1 MLRRL
6 FTPRWL
12 GALLLACLWAV
23 AAYNLGHWQY
33 GRHLQKVERNERLDA
48 HYAADPVPVE
58 QVMSAGALP
67 PERNWT
73 HVTMTGRYRVDDQLY
88 VRNRPNHTV
97 YGYEVVVPFD
107 LAGGGSVLV
116 DRGWVENA
124 KEGADVLPPVPP
136 APDGE
141 VTVVGWARPG
151 ERELDRSLPAGQL
164 ASINSEEASKV
175 VGTPLLGGYVIL
187 DSERTAAGA
196 TPPRPMPLERPD
208 RSLGVNQAYAFQWWM
223 SMPIGL
229 ALMWFGIRRELR
241 REDPDWTPAQRTVKP
256 MSDEEYED
264 AL

>member
-23 AAYNLGHWQY
+23 ASYNLGHWQY

-48 HYAADPVPVE
+48 HYAAEPVPVQ
-58 QVMSAGALP
+58 QVIRSGPLAA
-67 PERNWT
+67 ESNWT
-73 HVTMTGRYRVDDQLY
+73 HVTMTGHYRPDDQLY
-88 VRNRPNHTV
+88 VRNRPNHGV

-107 LAGGGSVLV
+107 IDGGGRVLV

-136 APDGE
+136 APTGE

-151 ERELDRSLPAGQL
+151 EPALDRRLPAGQI
-164 ASINSEEASKV
+164 ASINPRDAGAAT
-175 VGTPLLGGYVIL
+175 GTPLLDAYVLL
-187 DSERTAAGA
+187 DSERTATGA

-229 ALMWFGIRRELR
+229 VLMWFGIRRELR
-241 REDPDWTPAQRTVKP
+241 REDPQWRPAQRTVKP
-256 MSDEEYED
+256 MSDEEFED